1 MTAHPGAYFEID
13 PDFGEPGRAQRVV
26 AGPDC
31 AGPWAPDA
39 AHGGPPSALLVRACE
54 DAARRAGTLGL
65 TALRVSVEFLAPVP
79 LGELEVNARVLRPG
93 RRITLARASL
103 SAGGRE
109 VLQAHT
115 WLLDATVKGTP
126 QLPPGAAAGSDGGPP
141 APDSCPPMITGW
153 DFPYGRSV
161 DWRQVSGDPTTPGD
175 AACWARQRIP
185 LVAGEEPSGLQRAVL
200 VADSANGLSAS
211 LDWSDWSF
219 VNVDLDVHLS
229 RPLVRGWVLVD
240 ARSQLQPTGTGLATS
255 VLHDVDGVVGVGAQ
269 TLLVSPR

>member
-1 MTAHPGAYFEID
+1 MTAHGSAYFELD
-13 PDFGEPGRAQRVV
+13 PDIGEPGGAQRVV
-26 AGPDC
+26 AGPEC

-79 LGELEVNARVLRPG
+79 LGPLEVHARVLRPG
-93 RRITLARASL
+93 RRVTLARASL
-103 SAGGRE
+103 SASGRE

-115 WLLDATVKGTP
+115 WLLDASAKGAP
-126 QLPPGAAAGSDGGPP
+126 QLPPATVAGPSGRVP
-141 APDSCPPMITGW
+141 APDDCPPMITGW
-153 DFPYGRSV
+153 DFPYGSSI
-161 DWRQVSGDPTTPGD
+161 DWRQVSGDPATPGD
-175 AACWARQRIP
+175 AAVWARQRIP

-211 LDWSDWSF
+211 LDWNDWSF
-219 VNVDLDVHLS
+219 VNVDLEVHLS
-229 RPLVRGWVLVD
+229 RPLVPGWVLVD
-240 ARSQLQPTGTGLATS
+240 AHSQVQPTGTGLATS
-255 VLHDVDGVVGVGAQ
+255 VLHDADGVVGVGAQ